1 MAAGRKTILLVEDE
15 AIVAMAEKAALEKYG
30 YAVVA
35 VSSGEAAVEAARTS
49 PGIELVLMDIDL
61 GAGLDGTQA
70 ARAILAERELP
81 ILFLSSHTEREV
93 VEKTERISSYGYVV
107 KDSSIAVLDASIK
120 MAFKLFEANARLEAS
135 EARYR
140 HSFDNA
146 ALGVCHV
153 GLDGRFQ
160 EVNLAFRRM
169 TGYSEEELAGRAFAD
184 ITLPEDRA
192 VGADV
197 FRRMVRGEMGSATFE
212 KRYVR
217 KDGSVFWASVS
228 TSLVRTG
235 TLPDRFVTQVM
246 DITGRVEAGER
257 LKRSEAK
264 YRNLYESIRDAVV
277 STDLAGN
284 FTDANKVFL
293 DLLGYSLEEL
303 RSLNFHELTPPEARE
318 AERAAISRQ
327 LEEKGYS
334 APYLKEYIRKDGSR
348 VPAEISVFLVKDE
361 AGVPTGL
368 WGIVR
373 DVTGRRQAEDALRK
387 SKETAERLLGVAA
400 EIIIS
405 EDLEGKVLLLNDSGH
420 RILGYGPGELVGR
433 NFFDLCVPEDARA
446 EVRGYFRRLGD
457 EASDEILVH
466 ENDVLAKSGERKTIL
481 WRNAVIR
488 DEAGKAV
495 GLFSSGED
503 VTARR
508 AAERRLRERSEAY
521 EAANEELRERERA
534 LLRQN
539 EVFASLL
546 RCIPIGVFMV
556 EAPSGKPI
564 LANEAAA
571 ELLGRGVLP
580 DVTKDS
586 LAEVYASYKAGTS
599 EPYPLAEM
607 PVFLGMSGVTAH
619 VDDMEVRRPDGTKTL
634 LEVFGTPV
642 ADEGGR
648 VWASL
653 VSFLDITEKKA
664 AEARIRALLTE
675 KELLLREVHHRIK
688 NNMATMGSLLS
699 LQAGNTSDPFARA
712 ALADAEKRLR
722 SMGLLYDR
730 LYRSPSLVALSAREY
745 LEPLVDEI
753 LEKLMPGDKAV
764 SVEKSIED
772 FTLDAD
778 RLQPLGIIVNELLS
792 NALKHAFKGRSR
804 GRIAVSAWSR
814 DGRFTLRVED
824 DGVGLPPSV
833 DFDSAP
839 GFGLRLVKGLAEQL
853 GGTARIERGG
863 GTRFVLEFGE
873 RGPAG

>member
-192 VGADV
+192 VGEDV
-197 FRRMVRGEMGSATFE
+197 FRRMVRGETGAATFE

-246 DITGRVEAGER
+246 DITGRVEANG
-257 LKRSEAK
+257 
-264 YRNLYESIRDAVV
+264 
-277 STDLAGN
+277 
-284 FTDANKVFL
+284 
-293 DLLGYSLEEL
+293 
-303 RSLNFHELTPPEARE
+303 
-318 AERAAISRQ
+318 
-327 LEEKGYS
+327 
-334 APYLKEYIRKDGSR
+334 
-348 VPAEISVFLVKDE
+348 
-361 AGVPTGL
+361 
-368 WGIVR
+368 
-373 DVTGRRQAEDALRK
+373 
-387 SKETAERLLGVAA
+387 
-400 EIIIS
+400 
-405 EDLEGKVLLLNDSGH
+405 
-420 RILGYGPGELVGR
+420 
-433 NFFDLCVPEDARA
+433 
-446 EVRGYFRRLGD
+446 
-457 EASDEILVH
+457 
-466 ENDVLAKSGERKTIL
+466 
-481 WRNAVIR
+481 
-488 DEAGKAV
+488 
-495 GLFSSGED
+495 
-503 VTARR
+503 
-508 AAERRLRERSEAY
+508 
-521 EAANEELRERERA
+521 ELRERERA

-619 VDDMEVRRPDGTKTL
+619 VDDMEVHRPDGTKTL

-653 VSFLDITEKKA
+653 VSFWDITEKKA
-664 AEARIRALLTE
+664 AEARIRALLAE
-675 KELLLREVHHRIK
+675 KELLLREVHHRVK

-699 LQAGNTSDPFARA
+699 LQAESAADPYAKE
-712 ALADAEKRLR
+712 ALLDAEKRLR